1 MHIERYYYSNLCMG
15 QMHSLIWSIIPSQ
28 DNLFGIDWVTLDEK
42 SGCREMDMKTT
53 ITEIAPAIHQMVV
66 GEGAHQGVYA
76 PNVYLVVGHDR
87 AAIIDTAYGKD
98 EEVEAY
104 LNHWRSLGAPDV
116 AAIVLTHRHGDHIG
130 GAVRLRDAT
139 GGVIVCNEHEK
150 DAIEEELGIEVGGVI
165 GDGDILELTD
175 LPGGN
180 SAGDAPEQAGAT
192 LEAIHTPGHTLG
204 SLCVL
209 HRQTGVL
216 FSGDMILGTGTT
228 VISPEHGDM
237 AAYIESM
244 RKLQGFESRMIAPG
258 HGPVID
264 TPQDKLNELITH
276 RLAREEQIVALVDDG
291 NRSVDALLE
300 AIYAGNIHPQLM
312 DTARSQIRAHLIKL
326 EAEGRVSNIDG

>member
-1 MHIERYYYSNLCMG
+1 
-15 QMHSLIWSIIPSQ
+15 
-28 DNLFGIDWVTLDEK
+28 
-42 SGCREMDMKTT
+42 MKTS

-76 PNVYLVVGHDR
+76 PNVYLVVGSER

-104 LNHWRSLGAPDV
+104 LEHWRSLGAPDV

-130 GAVRLRDAT
+130 GATRLREAT
-139 GGVIVCNEHEK
+139 GGVVTCNTAERE
-150 DAIEEELGIEVGGVI
+150 AIESEFSSSRMEDVPFQRTADPAGDPENVEGVGVDVI
-165 GDGDILELTD
+165 VGDGDTLEL
-175 LPGGN
+175 G
-180 SAGDAPEQAGAT
+180 GAT
-192 LEAIHTPGHTLG
+192 LEFIHTPGHTLG
-204 SLCVL
+204 SLCIL
-209 HRQTGVL
+209 HRQAGVL

-244 RKLQGFESRMIAPG
+244 RKLQGYDTRLIAPG

-264 TPQDKLNELITH
+264 TPQDKLSELITH
-276 RLAREEQIVALVDDG
+276 RLAREEQIVALVEAG
-291 NRSVDALLE
+291 NRSVDALLD

-312 DTARSQIRAHLIKL
+312 ETARSQIRAHLIKL
-326 EAEGRVSNIDG
+326 EAEGRVSNIDE

>member
-1 MHIERYYYSNLCMG
+1 M
-15 QMHSLIWSIIPSQ
+15 
-28 DNLFGIDWVTLDEK
+28 
-42 SGCREMDMKTT
+42 TT
-53 ITEIAPAIHQMVV
+53 NITEIAPGVHQMIV
-66 GEGAHQGVYA
+66 GEGAHEGVYA
-76 PNVYLVVGHDR
+76 PNVYLVMGRDR

-104 LNHWRSLGAPDV
+104 LNYWRSVGSPEV

-130 GAVRLRDAT
+130 GAARLRDAT
-139 GGVIVCNEHEK
+139 GGVIVCNEHER
-150 DAIEEELGIEVGGVI
+150 DAIEEELGIEIGGVI
-165 GDGDILELTD
+165 GDGDVLELTD
-175 LPGGN
+175 LPKGN
-180 SAGDAPEQAGAT
+180 SAGDAPKPAGAT

-209 HRQTGVL
+209 YRQAGVL

-244 RKLQGFESRMIAPG
+244 RKLLGYEARLIAPG

-276 RLAREEQIVALVDDG
+276 RLAREEQIVGLAKAG
-291 NRSVDALLE
+291 NRSLDALLD

-312 DTARSQIRAHLIKL
+312 ETARSQIRAHLIKL

>member
-1 MHIERYYYSNLCMG
+1 MYLLNEAIERVRG
-15 QMHSLIWSIIPSQ
+15 
-28 DNLFGIDWVTLDEK
+28 
-42 SGCREMDMKTT
+42 RERMKTS
-53 ITEIAPAIHQMVV
+53 ITEIAPGVHQMVV

-76 PNVYLVVGHDR
+76 PNVYLVVGTER

-104 LNHWRSLGAPDV
+104 LGHWRSLGAPDV

-130 GAVRLRDAT
+130 GATRLREAT
-139 GGVIVCNEHEK
+139 GGAVTCNAAEREAIESEFSSSRMADVPFQRTADPAGDPEYIEGVGVDVIV
-150 DAIEEELGIEVGGVI
+150 
-165 GDGDILELTD
+165 GDGDTLEL
-175 LPGGN
+175 G
-180 SAGDAPEQAGAT
+180 GAT
-192 LEAIHTPGHTLG
+192 LEFIHTPGHTLG
-204 SLCVL
+204 SLCIL

-237 AAYIESM
+237 TAYIESM
-244 RKLQGFESRMIAPG
+244 RKLQGYDSSLIAPG

-276 RLAREEQIVALVDDG
+276 RLAREEQIVALVDAG
-291 NRSVDALLE
+291 NRSVDALLD

-312 DTARSQIRAHLIKL
+312 ETARSQIRAHLIKL
-326 EAEGRVSNIDG
+326 ETEGRVSNID

>member
-1 MHIERYYYSNLCMG
+1 
-15 QMHSLIWSIIPSQ
+15 
-28 DNLFGIDWVTLDEK
+28 
-42 SGCREMDMKTT
+42 MKTT
-53 ITEIAPAIHQMVV
+53 IEEIAPGVHQMVV

-76 PNVYLVVGHDR
+76 PNVYLIVGSER

-98 EEVEAY
+98 EEVETY
-104 LNHWRSLGAPDV
+104 LNHWRSVGSPDV

-130 GAVRLRDAT
+130 GAARLREAT
-139 GGVIVCNEHEK
+139 GGAVICNGIEQE
-150 DAIEEELGIEVGGVI
+150 AIESEQASARAPDEPFQRMADENDDEGDHSTEGVSVDATV
-165 GDGDILELTD
+165 GDGDTLEL
-175 LPGGN
+175 G
-180 SAGDAPEQAGAT
+180 GAT
-192 LEAIHTPGHTLG
+192 LEFIHTPGHTLG
-204 SLCVL
+204 SLSIL

-244 RKLQGFESRMIAPG
+244 RKMKGFDSRMIAPG

-276 RLAREEQIVALVDDG
+276 RLAREEQIVALVDG
-291 NRSVDALLE
+291 GSRSVDALLE

-312 DTARSQIRAHLIKL
+312 ETARSQIRAHLIKL
-326 EAEGRVSNIDG
+326 EAEGRVSNID